1 MAVLPDKILTEQ
13 KIAEF
18 IGQANTNAKNIVGDS
33 KFTIPDP
40 SLPGTGLLIKLW
52 IRQAEKSFSSY
63 FVPILAIKEVLNNP
77 LEIPGKIGDISG
89 FIKNPLQDLLDETVN
104 NQVASD
110 FFLPLRLI
118 LDGKSSADF
127 GRLKDLV
134 DRADSERSSPAADTR
149 PKFPYV
155 LGKIGAAPEAGE
167 YTINTADPETSTS
180 LSISLQDYNGD
191 STGVSFSSL
200 VRGDII
206 SLDQD
211 GISQSWVIKSIVVN
225 PDYYTFGVVPQNET
239 RAQEIFS
246 VQEKTVYFQTTPNPL
261 TAGAKALL
269 ALLTDGSGK
278 IKFPITITLSD
289 LLPIVGLPSI
299 GFPLDQISLE
309 IGDFNALPKDSALAK
324 KIKELEEKSGWNFQ
338 TDVLD
343 KIFKGKYPKLDYP
356 KDPNQ
361 PKSEKLKAREE
372 LLAIAK
378 LVQLIFTSPGDF
390 FKIIGNYLKLL
401 LLPLQIVIGTI
412 ETLFAAVLKNP
423 LRIFS
428 IIAKFLTDPIGA
440 LGDLIAD
447 AILSTIRPYIEPTLT
462 AAGISWEDATNER
475 INGNPTGRGLRPLV
489 SDLVIGRFK
498 CGGIKGTG
506 NGTITQTSP
515 TPGAT
520 GDESSIQF
528 TNYSYVVKYDGT
540 PPQEGEVSLNN
551 LDLNKV
557 NVIKISS
564 LDADVNSTLSNL
576 VELVPGS
583 EISIPK
589 DGGTW
594 VYAVNQRI
602 SPTGNLSYF
611 DYQVSLVYGPGQDS
625 PTGIADQIQSAS
637 SPVNGRNR
645 AVLSP
650 GANLANFQFISSDP
664 FLQCLIDNYLPI
676 KIIAIWESVKGIL
689 GVILGFVATI
699 PFLIGAVFESLL
711 SFSAEFSNP
720 LAPILD
726 SLVNPNNDE
735 DGNPQGTPL
744 DVIFDPNSSAS
755 VLDLLDSLTAVN
767 GIDQIFKR
775 TSDDPSLETVF
786 PALVTD
792 IKYSGN
798 IVIGPISTVEL
809 GKRIKV
815 LLALAKLEATT
826 TNNQGEPIVNFSA
839 ATTNVT
845 QKTVTVEFFDGTK
858 ETVSLTD
865 FNKYRISQQIGAPI
879 EEGITG
885 LRYLQ
890 DIKGQI
896 EIAVALLKAQIVV

>member
-18 IGQANTNAKNIVGDS
+18 IDQTNTNAKNIVGDS

-52 IRQAEKSFSSY
+52 IRQAEKAFSSY
-63 FVPILAIKEVLNNP
+63 LVPVLAIKDVLSNP
-77 LEIPGKIGDISG
+77 LEIPGKIKDISG
-89 FIKNPLQDLLDETVN
+89 FITNPLQTLLDETIN

-110 FFLPLRLI
+110 FFLPLKLI
-118 LDGKSSADF
+118 LNGKSSADF
-127 GRLKDLV
+127 GRLKDLA
-134 DRADSERSSPAADTR
+134 DRADSERSSPATDTR

-155 LGKIGAAPEAGE
+155 LGKIGAAPAPGE
-167 YTINTADPETSTS
+167 YTINTADPGTSTS
-180 LSISLQDYNGD
+180 LSISLQDYNGN

-200 VRGDII
+200 VQGDII

-211 GISQSWVIKSIVVN
+211 GISQSWVIKSIIVN
-225 PDYYTFGVVPQNET
+225 SGYYTFEVTPQNET
-239 RAQEIFS
+239 AGQEIFA

-289 LLPIVGLPSI
+289 LLPVVGLPAI
-299 GFPLDQISLE
+299 GFPLNLISLE

-324 KIKELEEKSGWNFQ
+324 KIKDLEAKSGWNFQ

-401 LLPLQIVIGTI
+401 LLPLQIVVGTI
-412 ETLFAAVLKNP
+412 SALFAAVLKNP
-423 LRIFS
+423 LSIFS
-428 IIAKFLTDPIGA
+428 LIAKLLTDPIRA
-440 LGDLIAD
+440 LGDLIAESV
-447 AILSTIRPYIEPTLT
+447 LSTIRPYLEPTLT

-498 CGGIKGTG
+498 CGGINGTG

-520 GDESSIQF
+520 GSDNPIQF

-564 LDADVNSTLSNL
+564 LDANVNSTLTNL
-576 VELVPGS
+576 VELLPGS

-611 DYQVSLVYGPGQDS
+611 DYQVSLVYGPEQDS
-625 PTGIADQIQSAS
+625 PTGIAGQIQSAS

-650 GANLANFQFISSDP
+650 GANLANFQFTSSDP
-664 FLQCLIDNYLPI
+664 FLQCLINNYLPI

-699 PFLIGAVFESLL
+699 PFLIKAVFESI
-711 SFSAEFSNP
+711 FSLPNFSNP

-726 SLVNPNNDE
+726 NLVNSD
-735 DGNPQGTPL
+735 GTPL
-744 DVIFDPNSSAS
+744 DSIFDPNLSAS
-755 VLDLLDSLTAVN
+755 VLDSLDSLTAVN

-775 TSDDPSLETVF
+775 TSDNTSLKTVF

-792 IKYSGN
+792 TKYKGN

-815 LLALAKLEATT
+815 LLALAKLESTS
-826 TNNQGEPIVNFSA
+826 TNAQGELLVNFSA
-839 ATTNVT
+839 ATTNVS

-865 FNKYRISQQIGAPI
+865 FNKYRISQEIGAPI
-879 EEGITG
+879 ENGVTG

-896 EIAVALLKAQIVV
+896 EIAVALLKAQIVL

>member
-1 MAVLPDKILTEQ
+1 MAVLPNKILTEQ

-18 IGQANTNAKNIVGDS
+18 IDQTNINAKNIVGDS

-52 IRQAEKSFSSY
+52 IRQAEKAFSSY
-63 FVPILAIKEVLNNP
+63 LVPVLAIKDVLSNP
-77 LEIPGKIGDISG
+77 LEIPGKIKDISG
-89 FIKNPLQDLLDETVN
+89 FIKKPLQALLDESIN

-118 LDGKSSADF
+118 LNGKSSANF

-155 LGKIGAAPEAGE
+155 LGKIGEAPAAGE
-167 YTINTADPETSTS
+167 YTINTSDPETSTS

-225 PDYYTFGVVPQNET
+225 PGYYTFGVVPQNET
-239 RAQEIFS
+239 RAQEIFA

-269 ALLTDGSGK
+269 SLLTDGSGK

-289 LLPIVGLPSI
+289 LLPVVGLPAI
-299 GFPLDQISLE
+299 GFPLNLISLE
-309 IGDFNALPKDSALAK
+309 IGDFNALPKDSPLAK
-324 KIKELEEKSGWNFQ
+324 KIKDLEAKSGWNFQ

-378 LVQLIFTSPGDF
+378 LVQLIFTSPSDF

-401 LLPLQIVIGTI
+401 LLPLQIVVGTI
-412 ETLFAAVLKNP
+412 TALFAAVLKNP
-423 LRIFS
+423 LSIFS
-428 IIAKFLTDPIGA
+428 LIAKLLTDPVRA
-440 LGDLIAD
+440 LGDLIAE
-447 AILSTIRPYIEPTLT
+447 AVLSTIRPYLEPTLT

-475 INGNPTGRGLRPLV
+475 INGNPTGKGLQPLV

-520 GDESSIQF
+520 GSEASIQF

-564 LDADVNSTLSNL
+564 LDANVNSTLTNL
-576 VELVPGS
+576 VELLPGS

-650 GANLANFQFISSDP
+650 GANLANFQFTSADP
-664 FLQCLIDNYLPI
+664 FLQCLIDKYLPI

-699 PFLIGAVFESLL
+699 PFLIKAVFESL
-711 SFSAEFSNP
+711 FSPQNLPEFRNP

-726 SLVNPNNDE
+726 SLVNPSNDP
-735 DGNPQGTPL
+735 NGTPL
-744 DVIFDPNSSAS
+744 DGIFNPNSSAS

-775 TSDDPSLETVF
+775 TSDDTSLKTVF

-826 TNNQGEPIVNFSA
+826 TNNQGELLVDFSA
-839 ATTNVT
+839 ATTNVS
-845 QKTVTVEFFDGTK
+845 QKTVIVEFFDGTK
-858 ETVSLTD
+858 ETVSLSD
-865 FNKYRISQQIGAPI
+865 FNKYRISRESGVPI
-879 EEGITG
+879 EKGITG

>member
-18 IGQANTNAKNIVGDS
+18 IDQANTNAKNIVGDS

-89 FIKNPLQDLLDETVN
+89 FIENPLQALLDETVN

-246 VQEKTVYFQTTPNPL
+246 VQEKTVYFQTTTNPL

-401 LLPLQIVIGTI
+401 LLPFQIVVGTI
-412 ETLFAAVLKNP
+412 TALFSAVIENP

-498 CGGIKGTG
+498 CKGIKGTG

-576 VELVPGS
+576 VELIPGS

-589 DGGTW
+589 DGGIW

-744 DVIFDPNSSAS
+744 DVIFDPNSSSS

-775 TSDDPSLETVF
+775 TSDDTSLKTVF

-826 TNNQGEPIVNFSA
+826 TNNQGELLVDFSA
-839 ATTNVT
+839 ATTNVS
-845 QKTVTVEFFDGTK
+845 QKTVIVEFFDGTK
-858 ETVSLTD
+858 ETVSLSD
-865 FNKYRISQQIGAPI
+865 FNKYRISKESGVPI
-879 EEGITG
+879 EKGITG

>member
-475 INGNPTGRGLRPLV
+475 INGNPTGKGLRPLV

-498 CGGIKGTG
+498 CKGIKGTG